1 MAIHKSGE
9 DYLET
14 ILILQKHK
22 GKVKS
27 ADVANYM
34 RYSRP
39 SVCNAVDILQREGF
53 LVMDEKKYLSLTESG
68 LKIAEAMYDRH
79 VFLTQLF
86 QLLGVEE
93 ETAEKEGCA
102 IEHILSDDS
111 YNKLKAFCEP
121 ILSGKVKLHSEK

>member
-14 ILILQKHK
+14 ILILQKRK

-34 RYSRP
+34 NYSRP

-53 LVMDEKKYLSLTESG
+53 LVMDEKKYLTLTESG
-68 LKIAEAMYDRH
+68 FKIADAMYERH
-79 VFLTQLF
+79 VFLKQLF
-86 QLLGVEE
+86 QLIGVDD

-121 ILSGKVKLHSEK
+121 ILSGKIKVK